1 MTKLSHWIC
10 LIICVGALCWL
21 LSGCA
26 ATKTSDWYPDDEGVM
41 KKVVEI
47 EQDAPGAVTYKPETK
62 EVTVDSRKSSWWQEN
77 VLPMIAGAVS
87 TASRGR

>member
-1 MTKLSHWIC
+1 MIKVKRWTR
-10 LIICVGALCWL
+10 IILYVGTLCAL

-26 ATKTSDWYPDDEGVM
+26 TNTSIWYPNEKGKM
-41 KKVVEI
+41 IKVVEI
-47 EQDAPGAVTYKPETK
+47 QQDAPGAVTYKPETK

>member
-1 MTKLSHWIC
+1 MIRL
-10 LIICVGALCWL
+10 LISILLIGI

-26 ATKTSDWYPDDEGVM
+26 VTKTSVWYPDDKGVM

-47 EQDAPGAVTYKPETK
+47 EQDAPGAVTYKPDTK
-62 EVTVDSRKSSWWQEN
+62 EITVDSRKSSWWQEN